1 MRKTGTYFT
10 KMEYKNINDKN
21 NIIKTIKYK
30 NIIVHFVKKI
40 SEITWGICN
49 YDPLEIFVTKNF
61 EWENT
66 LAHELIHWFFQF
78 YKLNNKTLT
87 RKYSEEDFA
96 NIIEKYHLEYF
107 ESLKVITSKA
117 KRYFKNL
124 GE

>member
-1 MRKTGTYFT
+1 MRKTGSYFT
-10 KMEYKNINDKN
+10 KTEYKNINDKN

-40 SEITWGICN
+40 SGITLGICN
-49 YDPLEIFVTKNF
+49 YNPLEIFVTKNF

-96 NIIEKYHLEYF
+96 NIIEQYHVEYF
-107 ESLKVITSKA
+107 EYLKIITYKA
-117 KRYFKNL
+117 KRYFKKL
-124 GE
+124 RE